1 MIANY
6 FERQQHTA
14 NIRDFT
20 DNFIE
25 KEIPVEIRT
34 DRFCDRVARVLKIR
48 WKLPQPSHDL
58 ALIAKAGKNCPF
70 CPQHLETQ
78 TPMFPSEL
86 VPQGRVRLGES
97 VVIPNA
103 FPYCQYCGVTIFA
116 HQHYIPLNQL
126 SADLLLNA
134 VNASLQFFDH
144 IRQADDAIRYFSI
157 NWNYM
162 PTAGGSLF
170 HPHFQVVAN
179 SEPTHFHQRLIDQ
192 SQKYGKKYQS
202 LFWADLIAHEKAH
215 KKRYLFNYGDVEFM
229 ASFCPGGIFG
239 EVLSIF
245 KDKLAMDDIS
255 QNDWKNFFQGITRI
269 LRCFDRLNLDN
280 HNMTLLLG
288 RDGDEDFWIQARI
301 MPRISIP
308 PWGTND
314 VNYFEKGHNEIV
326 AIFAPEELAAEIRH
340 TI

>member
-1 MIANY
+1 
-6 FERQQHTA
+6 
-14 NIRDFT
+14 
-20 DNFIE
+20 
-25 KEIPVEIRT
+25 
-34 DRFCDRVARVLKIR
+34 
-48 WKLPQPSHDL
+48 
-58 ALIAKAGKNCPF
+58 
-70 CPQHLETQ
+70 
-78 TPMFPSEL
+78 
-86 VPQGRVRLGES
+86 
-97 VVIPNA
+97 
-103 FPYCQYCGVTIFA
+103 
-116 HQHYIPLNQL
+116 
-126 SADLLLNA
+126 
-134 VNASLQFFDH
+134 
-144 IRQADDAIRYFSI
+144 
-157 NWNYM
+157 
-162 PTAGGSLF
+162 
-170 HPHFQVVAN
+170 
-179 SEPTHFHQRLIDQ
+179 
-192 SQKYGKKYQS
+192 
-202 LFWADLIAHEKAH
+202 
-215 KKRYLFNYGDVEFM
+215 M